1 MNEYLNHFVEVGGT
15 SEDEKDFGAISQSE
29 IAGVA
34 IATTDWTTETLLSQL
49 HKRNI
54 QLNPRFQRRDAWEP
68 KRKSQ
73 FIESL
78 ILGLPVPQIV
88 LAERPEQK
96 GTYIV
101 LDGKQRLLCLRQFT
115 ARPDD
120 PDYKPFR
127 LEDLVVRTDL
137 NRKTFDD
144 LKGDFHFRNDVTAF
158 DNYGIRAV
166 VLRNWKTE
174 KLLGHVFLRLN
185 MGSKPLSPQELRQAL
200 HPGPFL
206 DFADE
211 ASIGSKAIRG
221 ILGNDVPDF
230 RMRDVELIIRYLS
243 FKHLLNN
250 YRGNLKEFLDEACAR
265 FNHDWSTL
273 NSQFG
278 RDIVELD
285 SNFALVKQAFGPNYN
300 FGKWVGGKFESRFN
314 RAVFDILT
322 QSLGM
327 PNVAALVKK
336 APEKMVEIFKELCAG
351 DNKFMEA
358 IERTTKSVDATRYR
372 FGVWYK
378 ALSRAYELP
387 IEIPNLE
394 SAA

>member
-1 MNEYLNHFVEVGGT
+1 MNEYPDRFVEVGGT

-49 HKRNI
+49 HKGNI
-54 QLNPRFQRRDAWEP
+54 QLNPRFQRRDAWES

-115 ARPDD
+115 AKPDD
-120 PDYKPFR
+120 SDYKPFR
-127 LEDLVVRTDL
+127 LNDLVVRTDL
-137 NRKTFDD
+137 NGKSLDD
-144 LKGDFHFRNDVTAF
+144 LHEDFQFRKDVTAF
-158 DNYGIRAV
+158 ENYGIRAV

-211 ASIGSKAIRG
+211 ASTGSTAIRG
-221 ILGNDVPDF
+221 ILGSDVPDF

-243 FKHLLNN
+243 FKHLLNS
-250 YRGNLKEFLDEACAR
+250 YRGNLKEFLDDACAR
-265 FNHDWSTL
+265 FNRDW
-273 NSQFG
+273 NAINNQFV
-278 RDIVELD
+278 RDLAELD
-285 SNFALVKQAFGPNYN
+285 SNFDLVKQAFGSDYN
-300 FGKWVGGKFESRFN
+300 FGKWV
-314 RAVFDILT
+314 D
-322 QSLGM
+322 QSL
-327 PNVAALVKK
+327 A
-336 APEKMVEIFKELCAG
+336 
-351 DNKFMEA
+351 
-358 IERTTKSVDATRYR
+358 
-372 FGVWYK
+372 
-378 ALSRAYELP
+378 SR
-387 IEIPNLE
+387 
-394 SAA
+394 